1 MPSDLHDNAIQ
12 LRITGMTCG
21 ACVQR
26 VENALKSIDG
36 VRDATVNLMA
46 ESGTV
51 QLTEDASAFKTRLR
65 ESVRNAGYDAEV
77 LPADRQLI
85 TEWTDDSKLR
95 ESLRRH
101 RQALIQ
107 ALGLALPILGL
118 EYALPYFWPGD
129 DPAAQLPGRLLQ
141 LILLIMLIVSP
152 AGGPI
157 IVGGLRALWHRTGN
171 MDLLITVA
179 VLSATIGGLVGSFIA
194 EPKLIHFHAA
204 AMILAIVCIGRYLE
218 TKVRGK
224 ATGAIGALAK
234 RAPKQAEVKRDGA
247 WQTVQVDSI
256 YRDDDVQVIE
266 GATVP
271 VDGEVIDGS
280 VEVDEQILT
289 GEPMPVLREVGDALQ
304 AGMTVVNGRA
314 VIRAAGDGSQ
324 GTLDRILA
332 LIQAAQEGRTRM
344 QRLADQVAGVFVALI
359 VAIAII
365 TFFSWGIF
373 GDVGGW
379 AMGTRAAI
387 AVLVVACPCAL
398 GLATPTV
405 TLAAS
410 GVAAQRGILPRDAAA
425 LEALGRIKT
434 IVWDKTGTLTAG
446 TPQVQSIRV
455 FDVDPEL
462 TDDDI
467 LRLAAGAE
475 RFSAHPIGKAI
486 VRAAQQREIDIPT
499 PASFE
504 STIGRGLRAEVDA
517 RRVVIGSARWLT
529 ENDVAIN
536 PDVEPSEQDG
546 LSSGVSSIYLAIDG
560 THAAIIELSD
570 GLRPSASAALQ
581 RLRRQ
586 NIHARMLT
594 GDAAGAAQAVAREIG
609 IESDKV
615 EAEATPQRKIE
626 YVEEI
631 VQQAAGVAMV
641 GDGINDAAALARADV
656 GIAFATGADVA
667 VEAADIS
674 LIGSTP
680 HLVADAV
687 VIARATTRL
696 IRQNLGWAFGY
707 NIIAIPL
714 AATGTL
720 PPALA
725 AAAMMFS
732 SIAVVLNAMRLPRL
746 VAARLTRQNETN

>member
-1 MPSDLHDNAIQ
+1 MPSNSHDNAVQ
-12 LRITGMTCG
+12 LRIMGMTCG

-26 VENALKSIDG
+26 VEKALKSIDG
-36 VRDATVNLMA
+36 VRDASVNLMA

-51 QLTEDASAFKTRLR
+51 QVSDGAPDFKTRLL

-77 LPADRQLI
+77 LPAGRQLI
-85 TEWTDDSKLR
+85 AEWTDDSKLR

-118 EYALPYFWPGD
+118 EYLLPIFWPGN

-141 LILLIMLIVSP
+141 LILLIMLMVSP

-171 MDLLITVA
+171 MDLLITVG
-179 VLSATIGGLVGSFIA
+179 VLSATIGGLVGSFMT

-218 TKVRGK
+218 TKMRGK
-224 ATGAIGALAK
+224 ATGAISALAK
-234 RAPKQAEVKRDGA
+234 RAPKQADVKRDGK
-247 WQTVQVDSI
+247 WQTVPVDKI
-256 YRDDDVQVIE
+256 QRDDEVQLVE

-271 VDGEVIDGS
+271 VDGTIVDGS
-280 VEVDEQILT
+280 VELDEQILT
-289 GEPMPVLREVGDALQ
+289 GESMPVLRDIGSNVQ
-304 AGMTVVNGRA
+304 AGTTVVSGRA

-324 GTLDRILA
+324 GTLDRMLA
-332 LIQAAQEGRTRM
+332 LIQAAQQGRTRM
-344 QRLADQVAGVFVALI
+344 QRLADQVAGIFVAVI

-365 TFFSWGIF
+365 TFISWGLF
-373 GDVGGW
+373 GDANGW

-425 LEALGRIKT
+425 LETLGRIKT
-434 IVWDKTGTLTAG
+434 VVWDKTGTLTAG
-446 TPQVQSIRV
+446 TPQVDAIHVLNSG
-455 FDVDPEL
+455 FDEDEV
-462 TDDDI
+462 

-486 VRAAQQREIDIPT
+486 VRAAQQRELEVPT
-499 PASFE
+499 PASFD
-504 STIGRGLRAEVDA
+504 STIGRGLTADVDGHH
-517 RRVVIGSARWLT
+517 VVIGSPIWLE
-529 ENDVAIN
+529 ENDVK
-536 PDVEPSEQDG
+536 VEIGAVTNNRDIATAG
-546 LSSGVSSIYLAIDG
+546 MSSILLAIDG
-560 THAAIIELSD
+560 AHAATIELSD
-570 GLRPSASAALQ
+570 ALRPSAAAALA
-581 RLRRQ
+581 RLKQ
-586 NIHARMLT
+586 CHIKACMLT
-594 GDAAGAAQAVAREIG
+594 GDAKATAHAVAGELG
-609 IESDKV
+609 IATEHV

-626 YVEEI
+626 YIDAMVKRSS
-631 VQQAAGVAMV
+631 GVAMV
-641 GDGINDAAALARADV
+641 GDGINDAAALTRADV

-707 NIIAIPL
+707 NIVAIPL

-746 VAARLTRQNETN
+746 VDRRLERID

>member
-1 MPSDLHDNAIQ
+1 MPPPSNENAVQ

-26 VENALKSIDG
+26 VEKALKSIDG
-36 VRDATVNLMA
+36 VRDASVNLMA

-51 QLTEDASAFKTRLR
+51 QLSDGAQDFKTRLL
-65 ESVRNAGYDAEV
+65 ESVRSAGYDAEV
-77 LPADRQLI
+77 LPAGRQLI
-85 TEWTDDSKLR
+85 AEWTDDGKLR

-118 EYALPYFWPGD
+118 EYLLPIFWPGN
-129 DPAAQLPGRLLQ
+129 DPAAQLPGRLMQ
-141 LILLIMLIVSP
+141 LILLIMLMVSP

-171 MDLLITVA
+171 MDLLITVG
-179 VLSATIGGLVGSFIA
+179 VLSATVGGLVGSFMA

-218 TKVRGK
+218 TTVRGK
-224 ATGAIGALAK
+224 ATGAISALAK
-234 RAPKQAEVKRDGA
+234 RAPKQADVKRDGE
-247 WQTVQVDSI
+247 WQTVHVDKI
-256 YRDDDVQVIE
+256 QRDDEVQLVE

-271 VDGEVIDGS
+271 VDGAVVDGS

-289 GEPMPVLREVGDALQ
+289 GESMPVFRDIGSDVQ
-304 AGMTVVNGRA
+304 AGTTVVSGRA

-324 GTLDRILA
+324 GTLNRMLA
-332 LIQAAQEGRTRM
+332 LIQAAQQGRTRM
-344 QRLADQVAGVFVALI
+344 QRLADQVAGVFVAVI
-359 VAIAII
+359 VAISIV
-365 TFFSWGIF
+365 TFFSWGVF
-373 GDVGGW
+373 GDAGGW

-405 TLAAS
+405 TLATS

-446 TPQVQSIRV
+446 TPQVNAIHV
-455 FDVDPEL
+455 INDAINEEVG
-462 TDDDI
+462 

-486 VRAAQQREIDIPT
+486 VRAAQQRELEVPT
-499 PASFE
+499 PASFD
-504 STIGRGLRAEVDA
+504 STIGRGLTAEIDGH
-517 RRVVIGSARWLT
+517 RVVIGSPQWLRDNSVT
-529 ENDVAIN
+529 LASHEYEDV
-536 PDVEPSEQDG
+536 STG
-546 LSSGVSSIYLAIDG
+546 MSSIHLAIDG
-560 THAAIIELSD
+560 KHAAIIALSD
-570 GLRPSASAALQ
+570 ALRPSAAAALE
-581 RLRRQ
+581 RLKQ
-586 NIHARMLT
+586 IKINACMLT
-594 GDAAGAAQAVAREIG
+594 GDATATAHAVANELG
-609 IESDKV
+609 IDSSKV

-626 YVEEI
+626 YIDALVK
-631 VQQAAGVAMV
+631 QSTGVAMV
-641 GDGINDAAALARADV
+641 GDGINDAAALTRADV

-707 NIIAIPL
+707 NIVAIPL
-714 AATGTL
+714 AATGNM

-746 VAARLTRQNETN
+746 VGRRLRQME

>member
-1 MPSDLHDNAIQ
+1 MPPLSNDNAVQ

-26 VENALKSIDG
+26 VEKALKSIDG
-36 VRDATVNLMA
+36 VHDASVNLMA

-51 QLTEDASAFKTRLR
+51 QLSDGAEDFKAGLL
-65 ESVRNAGYDAEV
+65 ESVRKAGYDAEV
-77 LPADRQLI
+77 LPVGRQLI
-85 TEWTDDSKLR
+85 AEWTDDNKLR

-118 EYALPYFWPGD
+118 EYLLPIFWPGN
-129 DPAAQLPGRLLQ
+129 DPAAQLPGRLMQ

-171 MDLLITVA
+171 MDLLITVG
-179 VLSATIGGLVGSFIA
+179 VLSATIGGLVGSFMA

-224 ATGAIGALAK
+224 ATGAISALAK
-234 RAPKQAEVKRDGA
+234 RAPKQADIKRDGE
-247 WQTVQVDSI
+247 WHTVHVDKI
-256 YRDDDVQVIE
+256 ERDDEVQLVE

-271 VDGEVIDGS
+271 VDGTVVDGS

-289 GEPMPVLREVGDALQ
+289 GESMPVFRDIGSDVQ
-304 AGMTVVNGRA
+304 AGTTVVSGRA

-324 GTLDRILA
+324 GTLNRMLA
-332 LIQAAQEGRTRM
+332 LIQAAQQGRTRM
-344 QRLADQVAGVFVALI
+344 QRLADQVAGVFVAVI
-359 VAIAII
+359 VAIAIV
-365 TFFSWGIF
+365 TFFSWGVF

-446 TPQVQSIRV
+446 TPQVNAIHV
-455 FDVDPEL
+455 INDAIDEEEV
-462 TDDDI
+462 

-486 VRAAQQREIDIPT
+486 VRAAQQRELEVPT
-499 PASFE
+499 PASFD
-504 STIGRGLRAEVDA
+504 STIGRGLTANVNG
-517 RRVVIGSARWLT
+517 RRVVIGSPVWLR
-529 ENDVAIN
+529 ENDIAIASLEHN
-536 PDVEPSEQDG
+536 DASTG
-546 LSSGVSSIYLAIDG
+546 MSSIHLAIDG
-560 THAAIIELSD
+560 EHAAIFALSD
-570 GLRPSASAALQ
+570 ALRPSAAAALE
-581 RLRRQ
+581 RLMQ
-586 NIHARMLT
+586 NHINACMLT
-594 GDAAGAAQAVAREIG
+594 GDAKATAHAVASELDIDS
-609 IESDKV
+609 INV

-626 YVEEI
+626 YIDAMVKRSS
-631 VQQAAGVAMV
+631 GVAMV
-641 GDGINDAAALARADV
+641 GDGINDAAALTRADV

-667 VEAADIS
+667 VGAADIS

-707 NIIAIPL
+707 NIVAIPL
-714 AATGTL
+714 AATGTM

-746 VAARLTRQNETN
+746 VGRRLR